1 MPAYSCTVRNFKS
14 DVASKLWKKTE
25 LQKHWIN
32 NKSTVQLYDSTYIR
46 FNKFTYKMYKQSK
59 PVKTFR
65 LKINKIGNG
74 T

>member
-1 MPAYSCTVRNFKS
+1 MNKCRRTVVQCGILS
-14 DVASKLWKKTE
+14 QMLPLSSEKKTE

-46 FNKFTYKMYKQSK
+46 FNKFTYKMYKQAK
-59 PVKTFR
+59 PV
-65 LKINKIGNG
+65 KINKIGNG